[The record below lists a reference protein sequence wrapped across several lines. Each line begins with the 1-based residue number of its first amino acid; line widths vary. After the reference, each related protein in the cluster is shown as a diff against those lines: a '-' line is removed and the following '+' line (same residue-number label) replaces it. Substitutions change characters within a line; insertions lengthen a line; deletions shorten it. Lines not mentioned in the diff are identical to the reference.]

1 MLGDLIG
8 GIIEGLAEGLFTGI
22 FEAILE
28 SRIARFI
35 FGVVLVTFAGIL
47 QAILSNGEWLFAILY
62 ILGGIFIVSSM
73 WPKS

>member
-1 MLGDLIG
+1 MLADLIG
-8 GIIEGLAEGLFTGI
+8 AIIEGLADGLFTGS

-35 FGVVLVTFAGIL
+35 FGAVIIIFAGIL
-47 QAILSNGEWLFAILY
+47 HAALSNCEWLSAILY
-62 ILGGIFIVSSM
+62 ILGGICIASSM